1 MRDRVGFVFNGQEQ
15 KSFSNCWVGIYYI
28 HRIKINNNNR
38 FLFWSS
44 RSNTPLPMQK
54 VISGYSK
61 EAFPKKHAMD
71 GDKRFII
78 LGVCVTNGKT
88 IWQKFE

>member
-1 MRDRVGFVFNGQEQ
+1 
-15 KSFSNCWVGIYYI
+15 
-28 HRIKINNNNR
+28 
-38 FLFWSS
+38 
-44 RSNTPLPMQK
+44 MQK